1 MEQRIFSFYQAF
13 FRLIYIVLLYRE
25 IPVFSTFSG
34 DFAAVRTIEIR
45 KKNLGFSIALAY
57 GGKEVLRHADFA
69 LFEVNGHGN
78 MAARRALA
86 GTDVT
91 NEDGEKTMEIY
102 GI

>member
-1 MEQRIFSFYQAF
+1 M
-13 FRLIYIVLLYRE
+13 
-25 IPVFSTFSG
+25 FSTFSG

-69 LFEVNGHGN
+69 LFVVNGHGN
-78 MAARRALA
+78 MAARRTLA

-91 NEDGEKTMEIY
+91 NENGEKTMEIY